1 MGLGTPLSN
10 RYGCFSFSCSAE
22 GNLGIGKAGGE
33 QRQTAAHPW
42 TFFRNCNKTYV
53 IKSVTNEALSHVGL
67 NLSFLLPRNSFCS
80 SISGSLQYLYSQRVS
95 RMSYRQVSSSSS
107 YQNTSN
113 LLFFFPSYNPSQYLE
128 ASSGFPSEHYSSTR
142 NDRISLLALEK
153 HSLATGKSLSHTW
166 RKSTTTNSRVIVIE
180 NVIISGNLMPR
191 GMRWWWCSSPWQPK
205 PQEKQTLNFL
215 AWIN

>member
-1 MGLGTPLSN
+1 MWVSICHFFCPGIAFALPSQVL
-10 RYGCFSFSCSAE
+10 CSIYIPKECPEWAT
-22 GNLGIGKAGGE
+22 GRSALPALTKI
-33 QRQTAAHPW
+33 HPI
-42 TFFRNCNKTYV
+42 Y
-53 IKSVTNEALSHVGL
+53 
-67 NLSFLLPRNSFCS
+67 
-80 SISGSLQYLYSQRVS
+80 Y
-95 RMSYRQVSSSSS
+95 
-107 YQNTSN
+107 
-113 LLFFFPSYNPSQYLE
+113 FFPSYNPSQYLE

-180 NVIISGNLMPR
+180 NAIISGNLMPR